1 MYVDVPIE
9 LLQMNPFTAIGNDSF
24 LITAGKADDFN
35 TMTASWGSMGVL
47 WGRNILTL
55 YVRGSRYT
63 HQFLD
68 SNEGFTV
75 SFFPPEMKER
85 LLWCGQHSGRD
96 HDKITETG
104 LKISCINGPSGSERV
119 TFKQASLVFSCTKAA
134 ALLLSEKSFLLPQ
147 IDSFY
152 HDGDF
157 HTMYIGFID
166 SILSNQ

>member
-1 MYVDVPIE
+1 MYVEVPVDV
-9 LLQMNPFTAIGNDSF
+9 LQMNPFTAIGTDGF
-24 LITAGKADDFN
+24 LITAGSAEKFN

-55 YVRGSRYT
+55 YVRKSRFT

-68 SNEGFTV
+68 EQDGFTV
-75 SFFPPEMKER
+75 SFFPKEMKDR

-96 HDKITETG
+96 FDKVAKTG
-104 LKISCINGPSGSERV
+104 LVPACISSPSGGERV

-134 ALLLSEKSFLLPQ
+134 CFDLESSAFLKSEVKE
-147 IDSFY
+147 FY
-152 HDGDF
+152 HDGDL
-157 HTMYIGFID
+157 HTVYIGFID